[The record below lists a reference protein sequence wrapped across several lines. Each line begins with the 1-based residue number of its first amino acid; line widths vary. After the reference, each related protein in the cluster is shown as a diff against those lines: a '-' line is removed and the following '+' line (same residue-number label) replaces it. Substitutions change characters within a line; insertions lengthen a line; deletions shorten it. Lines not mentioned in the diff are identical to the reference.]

1 MMLCNLYIREPI
13 LLSNTLFCLICY
25 IRYLAMKFRK
35 IVETSIY
42 SSHLEKMKEFYV
54 DKIGLELVSEQKGRH
69 VFLKTDKNMLLIFN
83 HGVTAAEKE
92 TNHGAPT
99 PPSMVHVGFEI
110 ESDEYEEAKDMLEK
124 NNIEIEKEI
133 AWKNNIKSRP
143 IYFRDPS
150 GNLVEFITRNYWRV
164 ID

>member
-1 MMLCNLYIREPI
+1 
-13 LLSNTLFCLICY
+13 
-25 IRYLAMKFRK
+25 MKFRK

-54 DKIGLELVSEQKGRH
+54 DKLGLGLVSEQKGRH

-83 HGVTAAEKE
+83 HMVTAAEKA
-92 TNHGAPT
+92 TSHGAHT
-99 PPSMVHVGFEI
+99 PPSMVHVAFEI
-110 ESDEYEEAKDMLEK
+110 ESDEYEEAKDLLDK
-124 NNIEIEKEI
+124 NNIQIEKEVV
-133 AWKNNIKSRP
+133 WENDIKSRS
-143 IYFRDPS
+143 IYFRDPA

>member
-1 MMLCNLYIREPI
+1 
-13 LLSNTLFCLICY
+13 
-25 IRYLAMKFRK
+25 MKFGK

-42 SSHLEKMKEFYV
+42 SSHFEKMKEFYV
-54 DKIGLELVSEQKGRH
+54 DKLGLELVSEQKGRH

-92 TNHGAPT
+92 TSHGAPT
-99 PPSMVHVGFEI
+99 PPSMVHVAFEI
-110 ESDEYEEAKDMLEK
+110 ESNEYEEAKDLLEK

-133 AWKNNIKSRP
+133 MWENDNRSKS

-150 GNLVEFITRNYWRV
+150 GNLVEFITRNYWGV